1 MTSDLALDDNQID
14 QLKELVNLAM
24 GDGAKALGNY
34 TQRFVVLSVPQIS
47 NVSVPQLPTTCR
59 HLEAQQGPHSVQ
71 QSFDCLGEQ
80 GAILL
85 VVSQHY
91 LHAFAE
97 IMDRECKSSTDQE
110 SLLAQLAGLLYP
122 VILPRLA
129 KELGVSLKAGEM
141 VTLLQNSDQALALP
155 GLEEG
160 AYNLSFSYA
169 LEAPM
174 DGQSRG
180 NVADPLTEYRLAKS
194 DKPALGLDLL
204 IRAKLTLMQLFSEK
218 FALRFEH

>member
-1 MTSDLALDDNQID
+1 MTSDLTLDDNQID

-47 NVSVPQLPTTCR
+47 NVSVPQLPTICR
-59 HLEAQQGPHSVQ
+59 HLEAQQGHRVLQ
-71 QSFDCLGEQ
+71 RFDCLGEQ

-85 VVSQHY
+85 LISQHY
-91 LHAFAE
+91 LQAFAE
-97 IMDRECKSSTDQE
+97 IMDRDCKSSADQE

-141 VTLLQNSDQALALP
+141 VTLLHNSDQALALA

-174 DGQSRG
+174 DGQSQS
-180 NVADPLTEYRLAKS
+180 NVEDPLTEYRLAKS
-194 DKPALGLDLL
+194 DKPALGLDVV
-204 IRAKLTLMQLFSEK
+204 IRAQPELLQMFSEK
-218 FALRFEH
+218 FALRLEH

>member
-1 MTSDLALDDNQID
+1 MTSDLTLDDNQID

-47 NVSVPQLPTTCR
+47 SVSVPQLPTICR
-59 HLEAQQGPHSVQ
+59 HSEAQQGPHTVQ
-71 QSFDCLGEQ
+71 QSFECLGEQ

-85 VVSQHY
+85 LISQHY

-97 IMDRECKSSTDQE
+97 IMDRECKSSADQE

-141 VTLLQNSDQALALP
+141 VTRLQNSDQALALP
-155 GLEEG
+155 GLEAG

-174 DGQSRG
+174 DGQSMSG
-180 NVADPLTEYRLAKS
+180 AADPLTEYRIAKS
-194 DKPALGLDLL
+194 IKPALGLDVL
-204 IRAKLTLMQLFSEK
+204 IRATLTQLQLFSEE
-218 FALRFEH
+218 FAHRLEH